1 MINTSHYVDT
11 LHNLSESI
19 GDKITLNQALEI
31 ADKMEEATQKVLDKG
46 IEGDSYEMTE
56 YEDILTEVLGK

>member
-1 MINTSHYVDT
+1 MMNTNNYLGT
-11 LHNLSESI
+11 LDHLSESM
-19 GDKITLNQALEI
+19 GDKITLNQAMEI
-31 ADKMEEATQKVLDKG
+31 ADKMEEATQKVLNKG

>member
-11 LHNLSESI
+11 LHNLSESM

-31 ADKMEEATQKVLDKG
+31 ADKMEEATQKVLNKG
-46 IEGDSYEMTE
+46 IEGDFYEMTE
-56 YEDILTEVLGK
+56 YEEILTEVLGK

>member
-11 LHNLSESI
+11 LHNLSESM

>member
-11 LHNLSESI
+11 LHNLSESM

-31 ADKMEEATQKVLDKG
+31 ADKMEEATQKILDKG

-56 YEDILTEVLGK
+56 YEEILTEVLGK

>member
-11 LHNLSESI
+11 LHNLSESM

-31 ADKMEEATQKVLDKG
+31 ADKMEEATQKVLNKG

>member
-1 MINTSHYVDT
+1 MIDTSHYVDT
-11 LHNLSESI
+11 LHNLSESM

>member
-11 LHNLSESI
+11 LHNLSESM

-46 IEGDSYEMTE
+46 YEGDSYEMHE
-56 YEDILTEVLGK
+56 YNDILDEVLGK